1 MACVVVDDDGS
12 LGRRSVV
19 QFESRMSVVEDGLEE
34 HSKMIGGLREAVVS
48 LGERMGSLE
57 RRVDALEHRM
67 DLGFA
72 RVDQRFDG
80 LEARM
85 ARQFHWLVG
94 ILLTAMIAIIGVL
107 GGITAA
113 ILNQ

>member
-1 MACVVVDDDGS
+1 M
-12 LGRRSVV
+12 V
-19 QFESRMSVVEDGLEE
+19 QFESRMTVVEERLEE
-34 HSKMIGGLREAVVS
+34 HSKMIGGLREAVVG
-48 LGERMGSLE
+48 LDGRIGSLE

-94 ILLTAMIAIIGVL
+94 ILLTEMIAIIGVL

-113 ILNQ
+113 ILSR

>member
-1 MACVVVDDDGS
+1 M
-12 LGRRSVV
+12 V
-19 QFESRMSVVEDGLEE
+19 QFESRVSVVEDRLEE

-85 ARQFHWLVG
+85 ARQFHWLVA
-94 ILLTAMIAIIGVL
+94 ILLSGLITMVGAL
-107 GGITAA
+107 GGLVAA
-113 ILNQ
+113 TLNK

>member
-1 MACVVVDDDGS
+1 M
-12 LGRRSVV
+12 V
-19 QFESRMSVVEDGLEE
+19 QFESRMSVVEDRLEE

-57 RRVDALEHRM
+57 RRVDVLEHRM

-94 ILLTAMIAIIGVL
+94 ILLTEMIAIIGVL

-113 ILNQ
+113 ILGR